1 MDILLYLS
9 ILITLSYLG
18 GLYVFGR
25 GGRLKFCTG
34 GVEFIL
40 FGALVGSQISP
51 DILSNLFP
59 FLHIELAWIG
69 LLYGIQLEIPQLKRH
84 HPVEWIVM
92 VSESGIT
99 LGMIFIA
106 TLALVPL
113 LVDVQ
118 SLELI
123 AIGLVLASAMSIS
136 GPWPL
141 GVLHEVYKIR
151 TNLVRRLRFIAS
163 MDDIPG
169 LLVFCTLFF
178 SLPATDSPMDCCVL
192 PEQLSLA

>member
-18 GLYVFGR
+18 GLYVFGKV
-25 GGRLKFCTG
+25 GRLKFFTG

-40 FGALVGSQISP
+40 FGAIIGRQISP
-51 DILSNLFP
+51 DIVSNLFP

-92 VSESGIT
+92 LSESVIT
-99 LGMIFIA
+99 LGVVFIA
-106 TLALVPL
+106 TLAIVPL
-113 LVDVQ
+113 LVNVQ
-118 SLELI
+118 SFELI
-123 AIGLVLASAMSIS
+123 AIGLVLASALSIS
-136 GPWPL
+136 APWPL

-151 TNLVRRLRFIAS
+151 TNIVRRLRFIS
-163 MDDIPG
+163 GMDDIPG
-169 LLVFCTLFF
+169 LIIFCTLFF
-178 SLPATDSPMDCCVL
+178 SLPATDSPMDSCDFQV
-192 PEQLSLA
+192 